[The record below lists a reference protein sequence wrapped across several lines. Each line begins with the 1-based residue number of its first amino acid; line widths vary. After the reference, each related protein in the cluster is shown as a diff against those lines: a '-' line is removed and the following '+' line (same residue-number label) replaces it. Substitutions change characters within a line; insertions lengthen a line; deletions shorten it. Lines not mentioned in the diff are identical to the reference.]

1 MGSKNK
7 VKYNVGGVIVET
19 DNSIP
24 NKFRV
29 LKMVL
34 DNWAKKNRNL
44 PIDSPEGR
52 QFGKDM
58 DRYNKLKE
66 LFEYHAPNFLNK
78 SKWFIKKKHMI
89 EVNEL
94 YRRYNV

>member
-7 VKYNVGGVIVET
+7 VKYNVGGVVVEI
-19 DNSIP
+19 DGSYK

-29 LKMVL
+29 LQMAMT
-34 DNWAKKNRNL
+34 NWASKNRNL

-52 QFGKDM
+52 QYGKDS

-66 LFEYHAPNFLNK
+66 LFEFHKPN
-78 SKWFIKKKHMI
+78 FIKKKHMI

>member
-19 DNSIP
+19 DGSYE

-29 LKMVL
+29 LQMAM

-44 PIDSPEGR
+44 NIDSPEGR
-52 QFGKDM
+52 QYSKDM
-58 DRYNKLKE
+58 DRYDRLKE
-66 LFEYHAPNFLNK
+66 LFRYYAPNFLNK

-89 EVNEL
+89 EVNKLFRQYE
-94 YRRYNV
+94 